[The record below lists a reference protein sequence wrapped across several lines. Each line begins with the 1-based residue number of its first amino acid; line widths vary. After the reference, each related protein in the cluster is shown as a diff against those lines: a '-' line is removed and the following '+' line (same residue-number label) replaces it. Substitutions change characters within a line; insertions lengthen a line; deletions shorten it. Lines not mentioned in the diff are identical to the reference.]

1 MMKRNIFAVS
11 LLSLIISC
19 LILLSSCA
27 KASIPKPDADLDSMF
42 GVDKNINILTID
54 KYLGREDT
62 VYRDMRML
70 FDPADYAAIGGDA
83 DLSFTIKGFKVVPY
97 PFIGTLQ
104 ALPVDGA
111 YTGETLFTVEWN
123 EDGTVKSAVPNYKES
138 MLCLE
143 ELFPKDKNIF
153 LICGGGGY
161 AGMMKNLL
169 IKLGWDESKLYNVG
183 GAWAYKGSNRFE
195 IITYSEDAKEDN
207 VMATWRADY
216 AFIDFEKLHPLGE
229 SSKDVDV

>member
-11 LLSLIISC
+11 LFSLIISC

-27 KASIPKPDADLDSMF
+27 KASIPEPDADLDSMF

-123 EDGTVKSAVPNYKES
+123 EDGTVKTAAPNYKES

-169 IKLGWDESKLYNVG
+169 I
-183 GAWAYKGSNRFE
+183 
-195 IITYSEDAKEDN
+195 
-207 VMATWRADY
+207 
-216 AFIDFEKLHPLGE
+216 
-229 SSKDVDV
+229 

>member
-1 MMKRNIFAVS
+1 MMKRNILAIS
-11 LLSLIISC
+11 LFSLIISS
-19 LILLSSCA
+19 LILLSSCT
-27 KASIPKPDADLDSMF
+27 KSSIPKPDADLDSMF

-83 DLSFTIKGFKVVPY
+83 DLSFTIKGFKVVRY

-104 ALPVDGA
+104 SLPVDGA
-111 YTGETLFTVEWN
+111 YTGETLITVEWN
-123 EDGTVKSAVPNYKES
+123 YYGSLKSDTPNYKES

-195 IITYSEDAKEDN
+195 IITYSEDAKDDN

-216 AFIDFEKLHPLGE
+216 AFIDFEKLHPLGD

>member
-1 MMKRNIFAVS
+1 
-11 LLSLIISC
+11 
-19 LILLSSCA
+19 
-27 KASIPKPDADLDSMF
+27 
-42 GVDKNINILTID
+42 
-54 KYLGREDT
+54 
-62 VYRDMRML
+62 
-70 FDPADYAAIGGDA
+70 
-83 DLSFTIKGFKVVPY
+83 
-97 PFIGTLQ
+97 
-104 ALPVDGA
+104 
-111 YTGETLFTVEWN
+111 
-123 EDGTVKSAVPNYKES
+123 

-195 IITYSEDAKEDN
+195 IITYSEDAKDDN

-216 AFIDFEKLHPLGE
+216 AFIDFEKLHPLGD